1 MSYESLIS
9 LKYLKSR
16 TGRGFVSAI
25 GLISVLGVF
34 LGVASL
40 DVVLSVMKGFEDE
53 LRDKITGA
61 TSHVVVM
68 SYEGDF
74 GDFAEVEKKLEHFPG
89 VTSTSPFIYN
99 QGMLVTEYMS
109 SGSVIRGID
118 PNNSAS
124 VAAVAE
130 AVGKGS
136 LPETSKNSEAL
147 LDEGSRIVSGLLHK
161 TASGH
166 PPIIIGRELSN
177 LIGATVGD
185 TVKVCIVVN
194 PFSPYGKIGPFGL
207 MPKIREFGVIG
218 VFDYGMIEYDSS
230 TAYVSLEDAMDFFET
245 RSKITGIEVRVDDIY
260 KARETGNEI
269 AETLGYPFY
278 AKNWED
284 SNRSLFR
291 ALRLERVAIGI
302 FLGFIV
308 LVAALNIVSTL
319 TMLVMEKKRDIAV
332 LMSMGARKSGIR
344 KIFVYDGMI
353 IGTAGTL
360 LGTLFGYL
368 ICRFLETSNFIKEA
382 IPFDDNV
389 YPISEFPVKIE
400 PVYFLVVAASSL
412 LICFLATLYPS
423 YRASR
428 ENPVESLR
436 YE

>member
-9 LKYLKSR
+9 LRYLKSG
-16 TGRGFVSAI
+16 TGRGFLSLI
-25 GLISVLGVF
+25 GLISILGVF

-53 LRDKITGA
+53 LRDKIIGA
-61 TSHVVVM
+61 SSHVVVM
-68 SYEGDF
+68 NYEGDF
-74 GDFAEVEKKLEHFPG
+74 EDFAEVEKKLEHFPG

-99 QGMLVTEYMS
+99 QGMLVTEYS
-109 SGSVIRGID
+109 VSGSVIRGID

-136 LPETSKNSEAL
+136 LPEEGKDREAL
-147 LDEGSRIVSGLLHK
+147 FDEGTRIVSGLLHK
-161 TASGH
+161 TASGN

-177 LIGATVGD
+177 LIGATIGD
-185 TVKVCIVVN
+185 TVNLV
-194 PFSPYGKIGPFGL
+194 SPYGKIGPFG
-207 MPKIREFGVIG
+207 PTAKIRKFGVIG

-230 TAYVSLEDAMDFFET
+230 TSYVSLEDAMDFFET

-260 KARETGNEI
+260 QARQTGDKI

-278 AKNWED
+278 SRNWED

-291 ALRLERVAIGI
+291 ALRLERMAIGI

-344 KIFVYDGMI
+344 KIFIYDGMI
-353 IGTAGTL
+353 IGTVGTL

-368 ICRFLETSNFIKEA
+368 ICRFLESSNFIKEA

-389 YPISEFPVKIE
+389 YPISEFPVRIE

>member
-9 LKYLKSR
+9 LRYLKSG

-53 LRDKITGA
+53 LRDKIIGA
-61 TSHVVVM
+61 SSHVVVM

-74 GDFAEVEKKLEHFPG
+74 GNFGEVEKKLAQIPG

-99 QGMLVTEYMS
+99 HGMLVTEYAV

-118 PNNSAS
+118 PNNPAS

-136 LPETSKNSEAL
+136 LPEAEKNRETL
-147 LDEGSRIVSGLLHK
+147 FEEGARIVSGLLHE

-185 TVKVCIVVN
+185 TVNMV
-194 PFSPYGKIGPFGL
+194 SPYGKIGPFG
-207 MPKIREFGVIG
+207 PTAKIRKFGVIG
-218 VFDYGMIEYDSS
+218 IFDYGMIEYDSS
-230 TAYVSLEDAMDFFET
+230 TAYISLEDAMNFFET
-245 RSKITGIEVRVDDIY
+245 QNKITGVEVRVDDIY
-260 KARETGNEI
+260 RARRTGDEI
-269 AETLGYPFY
+269 AETLGFPFY

-291 ALRLERVAIGI
+291 ALRLERMAIGI

-332 LMSMGARKSGIR
+332 LISMGARKSGIR

-368 ICRFLETSNFIKEA
+368 ICRFLETSNFIKEM

>member
-9 LKYLKSR
+9 LRYLKSG
-16 TGRGFVSAI
+16 TGRGFLSLI
-25 GLISVLGVF
+25 GLISILGVF

-53 LRDKITGA
+53 LRDKIIGA
-61 TSHVVVM
+61 SSHVVVM

-74 GDFAEVEKKLEHFPG
+74 GDFTEVEEKLAGIPG

-99 QGMLVTEYMS
+99 QGMLVTEYS
-109 SGSVIRGID
+109 TSGSVIRGID
-118 PNNSAS
+118 PNNPAS
-124 VAAVAE
+124 VDAVAE

-136 LPETSKNSEAL
+136 LPETGKNPDAL
-147 LDEGSRIVSGLLHK
+147 FDEGARIVSGLSRK

-177 LIGATVGD
+177 LIGATTGD
-185 TVKVCIVVN
+185 TVNLV
-194 PFSPYGKIGPFGL
+194 SPYGKIGPFG
-207 MPKIREFGVIG
+207 PTAKISKFGVIG
-218 VFDYGMIEYDSS
+218 IFDYGMIEYDSS
-230 TAYVSLEDAMDFFET
+230 TAYVSIEDAMNFFET
-245 RSKITGIEVRVDDIY
+245 RSRITGIEVRVDDIY
-260 KARETGNEI
+260 QARETGDRIE
-269 AETLGYPFY
+269 ETLGYPFY
-278 AKNWED
+278 ARNWED

-291 ALRLERVAIGI
+291 ALRLERMAIGI

-344 KIFVYDGMI
+344 RIFVYDGMI
-353 IGTAGTL
+353 IGTVGTL

-389 YPISEFPVKIE
+389 YPISEFPVRIE

-412 LICFLATLYPS
+412 IICFLATLYPS

>member
-9 LKYLKSR
+9 LSYLKSG
-16 TGRGFVSAI
+16 TGRGFLSMN
-25 GLISVLGVF
+25 GRISLLGVL

-53 LRDKITGA
+53 LRDKIIGA
-61 TSHVVVM
+61 SSHVVVM

-74 GDFAEVEKKLEHFPG
+74 EDFAEVEKKLEDFPG

-99 QGMLVTEYMS
+99 QGMLVTEYAV

-136 LPETSKNSEAL
+136 LPEAGKDRGIL
-147 LDEGSRIVSGLLHK
+147 FDEGARIVSGLLHK
-161 TASGH
+161 TASDH

-177 LIGATVGD
+177 LIGAGIGD
-185 TVKVCIVVN
+185 TVNLV
-194 PFSPYGKIGPFGL
+194 SPYGKIGPFG
-207 MPKIREFGVIG
+207 PTAKIRKFGVIG

-230 TAYVSLEDAMDFFET
+230 TAYVSLGDAMNFFET
-245 RSKITGIEVRVDDIY
+245 PSKITGIEVRVDDIY
-260 KARETGNEI
+260 QARETGDKI
-269 AETLGYPFY
+269 AETLGFPFY

-332 LMSMGARKSGIR
+332 LISMGARKSGIR
-344 KIFVYDGMI
+344 RIFVYDGMI
-353 IGTAGTL
+353 IGTVGTL
-360 LGTLFGYL
+360 LGTLLGYL

-389 YPISEFPVKIE
+389 YPISEFPVRIE

>member
-9 LKYLKSR
+9 LRYLKSG
-16 TGRGFVSAI
+16 TGRGFLSLI
-25 GLISVLGVF
+25 GLISILGVF

-53 LRDKITGA
+53 LRDKIIGA
-61 TSHVVVM
+61 SSHVVVM

-74 GDFAEVEKKLEHFPG
+74 EDFAEVEKKLEHFPG

-99 QGMLVTEYMS
+99 QGMLVTEYAV

-124 VAAVAE
+124 VATVAE

-136 LPETSKNSEAL
+136 LPEEGKNRDAL
-147 LDEGSRIVSGLLHK
+147 FDEGARIVSGLLHK
-161 TASGH
+161 TASGN

-177 LIGATVGD
+177 LIGATIGD
-185 TVKVCIVVN
+185 TVNLV
-194 PFSPYGKIGPFGL
+194 SPYGKIGPFG
-207 MPKIREFGVIG
+207 PTAKIRKFGVIG

-230 TAYVSLEDAMDFFET
+230 TAYVSLEDAMNFFET
-245 RSKITGIEVRVDDIY
+245 RGKITGIEVRVDDIY
-260 KARETGNEI
+260 QARETGDKI
-269 AETLGYPFY
+269 VETLGYPFY
-278 AKNWED
+278 ARNWED

-291 ALRLERVAIGI
+291 ALRLERMAIGI

-332 LMSMGARKSGIR
+332 LISMGARKSGIR
-344 KIFVYDGMI
+344 KIFIYDGMI
-353 IGTAGTL
+353 IGTVGTL

-389 YPISEFPVKIE
+389 YPISEFPVRIE

>member
-1 MSYESLIS
+1 MNS
-9 LKYLKSR
+9 
-16 TGRGFVSAI
+16 G
-25 GLISVLGVF
+25 
-34 LGVASL
+34 
-40 DVVLSVMKGFEDE
+40 
-53 LRDKITGA
+53 DKIIGA
-61 TSHVVVM
+61 SSHVVVM
-68 SYEGDF
+68 NYEGDF
-74 GDFAEVEKKLEHFPG
+74 EDFAEVEKKLEHFPG

-99 QGMLVTEYMS
+99 QGMLVTEYS
-109 SGSVIRGID
+109 VSGSVIRGID

-136 LPETSKNSEAL
+136 LPEEGKDRDAL
-147 LDEGSRIVSGLLHK
+147 FDEGARIVSGLLHK
-161 TASGH
+161 TVSGN

-177 LIGATVGD
+177 LIGATIGD
-185 TVKVCIVVN
+185 TVNLV
-194 PFSPYGKIGPFGL
+194 SPYGKIGPFG
-207 MPKIREFGVIG
+207 PTAKIRKFGVIG

-260 KARETGNEI
+260 QARETGDKI

-278 AKNWED
+278 SRNWED

-291 ALRLERVAIGI
+291 ALRLERMAIGI

-344 KIFVYDGMI
+344 KIFIYDGMI
-353 IGTAGTL
+353 IGTVGTL

-389 YPISEFPVKIE
+389 YPISEFPVRIE

>member
-9 LKYLKSR
+9 LRYLKSG
-16 TGRGFVSAI
+16 TGRGFLSLI
-25 GLISVLGVF
+25 GLISILGVL

-53 LRDKITGA
+53 LRDKIIGA
-61 TSHVVVM
+61 SSHVVVM

-74 GDFAEVEKKLEHFPG
+74 EDFAEVEKKLEHFPG

-99 QGMLVTEYMS
+99 HGMLVTEYAV

-136 LPETSKNSEAL
+136 LLEAGKNRDVL
-147 LDEGSRIVSGLLHK
+147 FDEGVRIVSGLSRK

-177 LIGATVGD
+177 LIGATIGD
-185 TVKVCIVVN
+185 TVNLV
-194 PFSPYGKIGPFGL
+194 SPYGKIGPFG
-207 MPKIREFGVIG
+207 PTAKIRKFGVIG

-230 TAYVSLEDAMDFFET
+230 TAYVSLEDAMNFFET
-245 RSKITGIEVRVDDIY
+245 RSKITGIEIRVEDIY
-260 KARETGNEI
+260 QARETGDKI
-269 AETLGYPFY
+269 AETLGFPFY
-278 AKNWED
+278 ARNWED

-291 ALRLERVAIGI
+291 ALRLERMAIGI

-332 LMSMGARKSGIR
+332 LISMGARKSGIR
-344 KIFVYDGMI
+344 RIFVYDGMI
-353 IGTAGTL
+353 IGTVGTL

-389 YPISEFPVKIE
+389 YPISEFPVRIE

>member
-9 LKYLKSR
+9 LRYLKSG
-16 TGRGFVSAI
+16 TGRGFLSLI
-25 GLISVLGVF
+25 GLISILGVF

-53 LRDKITGA
+53 LRDKIIGA
-61 TSHVVVM
+61 SSHVVVM
-68 SYEGDF
+68 NYEGDF
-74 GDFAEVEKKLEHFPG
+74 EDFAEVEKKLEHFPG

-99 QGMLVTEYMS
+99 QGMLVTEYS
-109 SGSVIRGID
+109 VSGSVIRGID

-136 LPETSKNSEAL
+136 LPEEGKDRDAL
-147 LDEGSRIVSGLLHK
+147 FDEGARIVSGLLHK
-161 TASGH
+161 TASGN

-177 LIGATVGD
+177 LIGATIGD
-185 TVKVCIVVN
+185 TVNLV
-194 PFSPYGKIGPFGL
+194 SPYGKIGPFG
-207 MPKIREFGVIG
+207 PTAKIRKFGVIG

-245 RSKITGIEVRVDDIY
+245 QSKITGIEVRVDDIY
-260 KARETGNEI
+260 QARETGDKI

-278 AKNWED
+278 SRNWED

-291 ALRLERVAIGI
+291 ALRLERMAIGI

-344 KIFVYDGMI
+344 KIFIYDGMI
-353 IGTAGTL
+353 IGTVGTL

-389 YPISEFPVKIE
+389 YPISEFPVRIE

>member
-9 LKYLKSR
+9 LRYLKSG
-16 TGRGFVSAI
+16 TGRGFLSLI
-25 GLISVLGVF
+25 GLISILGVL

-53 LRDKITGA
+53 LRDKIIGA
-61 TSHVVVM
+61 SSHVVVM
-68 SYEGDF
+68 SYEGEF
-74 GDFAEVEKKLEHFPG
+74 EDFAEVEKKLEDFPG

-99 QGMLVTEYMS
+99 HGMLVTEYAV

-136 LPETSKNSEAL
+136 LPETGKDREL
-147 LDEGSRIVSGLLHK
+147 LFEEGARIVSGLLHK

-177 LIGATVGD
+177 LIGATIGD
-185 TVKVCIVVN
+185 TLNLV
-194 PFSPYGKIGPFGL
+194 SPYGKIGPFG
-207 MPKIREFGVIG
+207 PTAKIRKFGVIG

-230 TAYVSLEDAMDFFET
+230 TAYVSLEDAMNFFET
-245 RSKITGIEVRVDDIY
+245 RSKITGIEIRVEDIY
-260 KARETGNEI
+260 QARETGDKI
-269 AETLGYPFY
+269 AETLGFPFY
-278 AKNWED
+278 ARNWED

-291 ALRLERVAIGI
+291 ALRLERMAIGI

-332 LMSMGARKSGIR
+332 LISMGARKSGIR
-344 KIFVYDGMI
+344 RIFVYDGMI

-389 YPISEFPVKIE
+389 YPISEFPVRIE

>member
-9 LKYLKSR
+9 LRYLKSG
-16 TGRGFVSAI
+16 TGRGFLSLI
-25 GLISVLGVF
+25 GLISILGVF

-53 LRDKITGA
+53 LRDKIIGA
-61 TSHVVVM
+61 SSHVVVM

-74 GDFAEVEKKLEHFPG
+74 EDFAEVEKKLEHFPG

-99 QGMLVTEYMS
+99 QGMLVTEYS
-109 SGSVIRGID
+109 VSGSVIRGMD

-136 LPETSKNSEAL
+136 LPEEGKDREAL
-147 LDEGSRIVSGLLHK
+147 FEEGARIVSGLLHK
-161 TASGH
+161 TDSGN

-177 LIGATVGD
+177 LIGATIGD
-185 TVKVCIVVN
+185 TVNLV
-194 PFSPYGKIGPFGL
+194 SPYGKIGPFG
-207 MPKIREFGVIG
+207 PTAKIRKFGVIG

-260 KARETGNEI
+260 QARETGDKI

-278 AKNWED
+278 SRNWED

-291 ALRLERVAIGI
+291 ALRLERMAIGI

-344 KIFVYDGMI
+344 KIFIYDGMI
-353 IGTAGTL
+353 IGTVGTL

-389 YPISEFPVKIE
+389 YPISEFPVRIE

>member
-9 LKYLKSR
+9 FRYLKSG

-25 GLISVLGVF
+25 GLISILGVL

-53 LRDKITGA
+53 LRDKIIGA
-61 TSHVVVM
+61 NSHVVVM
-68 SYEGDF
+68 SYEGNF
-74 GDFAEVEKKLEHFPG
+74 GNFTEVEGKLAQIPG
-89 VTSTSPFIYN
+89 VTSTSPFVYN
-99 QGMLVTEYMS
+99 HGMLVTEYAA

-118 PNNSAS
+118 PDNSAS

-136 LPETSKNSEAL
+136 LPAAGKNRDNLSG
-147 LDEGSRIVSGLLHK
+147 EGARIVSGLLNE
-161 TASGH
+161 TPSGH
-166 PPIIIGRELSN
+166 PPIIIGKELSH

-185 TVKVCIVVN
+185 TVNMV
-194 PFSPYGKIGPFGL
+194 SPYGKIGPFG
-207 MPKIREFGVIG
+207 PTAKIRKFGVIG
-218 VFDYGMIEYDSS
+218 IFDYGMIEYDSS
-230 TAYVSLEDAMDFFET
+230 TAYVSLGDAMNFFET
-245 RSKITGIEVRVDDIY
+245 QGGITGVEVRVDDIY
-260 KARETGNEI
+260 RARSTGDEI
-269 AETLGYPFY
+269 AETLGFPFY

-291 ALRLERVAIGI
+291 ALRLERMAIGI

-332 LMSMGARKSGIR
+332 LISMGARKSGIR

-353 IGTAGTL
+353 IGVAGTL
-360 LGTLFGYL
+360 LGTLFGYM
-368 ICRFLETSNFIKEA
+368 ICRFLETSNFIKEM
-382 IPFDDNV
+382 IPFDDKV

-400 PVYFLVVAASSL
+400 PVYFLVVAMSSL

>member
-9 LKYLKSR
+9 LRYLKSG
-16 TGRGFVSAI
+16 TGRGFLSLI
-25 GLISVLGVF
+25 GLISILGVF

-53 LRDKITGA
+53 LRDKIIGA
-61 TSHVVVM
+61 SSHVVVM
-68 SYEGDF
+68 NYEGDF
-74 GDFAEVEKKLEHFPG
+74 EDFAEVEKKLEHFPG

-99 QGMLVTEYMS
+99 QGMLVTEYS
-109 SGSVIRGID
+109 VSGSVIRGID

-136 LPETSKNSEAL
+136 LPEEGKDRDAL
-147 LDEGSRIVSGLLHK
+147 FDEGARIVSGLLHK
-161 TASGH
+161 TASGN

-177 LIGATVGD
+177 LIGATIGD
-185 TVKVCIVVN
+185 TVNLV
-194 PFSPYGKIGPFGL
+194 SPYGKIGPFG
-207 MPKIREFGVIG
+207 PTAKIRKFGVIG

-230 TAYVSLEDAMDFFET
+230 TSYVSLEDAMDFFET

-260 KARETGNEI
+260 QARETGDKI

-278 AKNWED
+278 SRNWED

-291 ALRLERVAIGI
+291 ALRLERMAIGI

-344 KIFVYDGMI
+344 KIFIYDGMI
-353 IGTAGTL
+353 IGTVGTL

-368 ICRFLETSNFIKEA
+368 ICRFLESSNFIKDA

-389 YPISEFPVKIE
+389 YPISEFPVRIE

>member
-1 MSYESLIS
+1 MMSYESLIS
-9 LKYLKSR
+9 LRYLKSG

-25 GLISVLGVF
+25 GLISILGVF

-53 LRDKITGA
+53 LRDKIIGA
-61 TSHVVVM
+61 SSHVVVM

-74 GDFAEVEKKLEHFPG
+74 GNFAEVEKKLEEIPDI
-89 VTSTSPFIYN
+89 TSTSPFIYN
-99 QGMLVTEYMS
+99 QGMLVTEHAV

-130 AVGKGS
+130 SVGKGS
-136 LPETSKNSEAL
+136 LPRGTENREVLSGEGARIISAL
-147 LDEGSRIVSGLLHK
+147 LSK

-166 PPIIIGRELSN
+166 PPIIIGRELSG
-177 LIGATVGD
+177 LIGAGIGD
-185 TVKVCIVVN
+185 TLNLV
-194 PFSPYGKIGPFGL
+194 SPYGKIGPFG
-207 MPKIREFGVIG
+207 PTSKIRKFGVIG
-218 VFDYGMIEYDSS
+218 IFDYGMIEYDSS
-230 TAYVSLEDAMDFFET
+230 TAYVSLEDAMDFFDT
-245 RSKITGIEVRVDDIY
+245 QGGITGIEVRVDDIY
-260 KARETGNEI
+260 KARETGDEI
-269 AETLGYPFY
+269 TEALGFPFY

-291 ALRLERVAIGI
+291 ALRLERMAIGI

-332 LMSMGARKSGIR
+332 LISMGARKSGIR

-368 ICRFLETSNFIKEA
+368 ICRFLETSNFIKEM

>member
-9 LKYLKSR
+9 LRYLKSG
-16 TGRGFVSAI
+16 TGRGFLSLI
-25 GLISVLGVF
+25 GLISILGVF

-53 LRDKITGA
+53 LRDKIIGA
-61 TSHVVVM
+61 SSHVVVM
-68 SYEGDF
+68 SYEGNF

-89 VTSTSPFIYN
+89 VTSTSPFVYN
-99 QGMLVTEYMS
+99 HGMLVTEYAV

-136 LPETSKNSEAL
+136 LPETGKNRDAL
-147 LDEGSRIVSGLLHK
+147 FDEGARIVSGLLRK

-177 LIGATVGD
+177 LIGATTGD
-185 TVKVCIVVN
+185 TVNLV
-194 PFSPYGKIGPFGL
+194 SPYGKIGPFG
-207 MPKIREFGVIG
+207 PTAKIRKFGVIG

-230 TAYVSLEDAMDFFET
+230 TAFVSLEDAMSFFET
-245 RSKITGIEVRVDDIY
+245 RSQITGIEVRVDDIY
-260 KARETGNEI
+260 QARETGNKI
-269 AETLGYPFY
+269 AETLGFPFY

-291 ALRLERVAIGI
+291 ALRLERMAIGI

-332 LMSMGARKSGIR
+332 LISMGARKSGIR

-353 IGTAGTL
+353 IGTVGTL

-389 YPISEFPVKIE
+389 YPISEFPVRIE

>member
-9 LKYLKSR
+9 FRYLKSG

-53 LRDKITGA
+53 LRDKIIGA
-61 TSHVVVM
+61 SSHVVVM
-68 SYEGDF
+68 SYDGNF
-74 GDFAEVEKKLEHFPG
+74 GDFAEVEKKLGQLPG
-89 VTSTSPFIYN
+89 VASTSPFIYN
-99 QGMLVTEYMS
+99 HGMLVTEYAV

-118 PNNSAS
+118 PNNPAS

-130 AVGKGS
+130 AVAKGS
-136 LPETSKNSEAL
+136 LPERNENREAL
-147 LDEGSRIVSGLLHK
+147 FEEGARIVSRLLRK
-161 TASGH
+161 TGSGD
-166 PPIIIGRELSN
+166 PPIIIGKELSN

-185 TVKVCIVVN
+185 TVNMV
-194 PFSPYGKIGPFGL
+194 SPYGKIGPFG
-207 MPKIREFGVIG
+207 PTAKIRKFGVIG

-230 TAYVSLEDAMDFFET
+230 TSYISLGDAMNFFET
-245 RSKITGIEVRVDDIY
+245 QGGITGVEVRVDDIY
-260 KARETGNEI
+260 RARKTGDEI
-269 AETLGYPFY
+269 TEALGFPFY

-291 ALRLERVAIGI
+291 ALRLERMAIGI

-332 LMSMGARKSGIR
+332 LISMGARKSGIR

-353 IGTAGTL
+353 IGAAGTL

-368 ICRFLETSNFIKEA
+368 ICRFLETSNFIKEM

>member
-9 LKYLKSR
+9 LRYLKSG
-16 TGRGFVSAI
+16 TGRGFLSLI
-25 GLISVLGVF
+25 GLISILGVL

-53 LRDKITGA
+53 LRDKIIGA
-61 TSHVVVM
+61 SSHVVVM

-74 GDFAEVEKKLEHFPG
+74 EDFTEVEKKLKDFPG
-89 VTSTSPFIYN
+89 VTSTNPFIYN
-99 QGMLVTEYMS
+99 HGMLVTEYAV
-109 SGSVIRGID
+109 SGSVIRGMD

-124 VAAVAE
+124 VAAVSE

-136 LPETSKNSEAL
+136 LPETGKDREIL
-147 LDEGSRIVSGLLHK
+147 FEEGARIVSELSRK

-166 PPIIIGRELSN
+166 PPIIIGGELSN
-177 LIGATVGD
+177 LIGAGIGD
-185 TVKVCIVVN
+185 TVNLV
-194 PFSPYGKIGPFGL
+194 SPYGKIGPFG
-207 MPKIREFGVIG
+207 PTAKIRKFGVIG

-230 TAYVSLEDAMDFFET
+230 TAYVSLGDAMNFFET
-245 RSKITGIEVRVDDIY
+245 PSRVTGIEIRVNDIY
-260 KARETGNEI
+260 KARETGEKI

-278 AKNWED
+278 ARNWED

-291 ALRLERVAIGI
+291 ALRLERMAIGI

-332 LMSMGARKSGIR
+332 LISMGARKSGIR

-389 YPISEFPVKIE
+389 YPISEFPVRIE

>member
-9 LKYLKSR
+9 LRYLKSG
-16 TGRGFVSAI
+16 TGRGFLSLI
-25 GLISVLGVF
+25 GLISILGVF

-53 LRDKITGA
+53 LRDKIIGA
-61 TSHVVVM
+61 SSHVVVM

-74 GDFAEVEKKLEHFPG
+74 EDFAEVEKKLEHFPG

-99 QGMLVTEYMS
+99 QGMLVTEYAV

-136 LPETSKNSEAL
+136 LPEENKNREVL
-147 LDEGSRIVSGLLHK
+147 FDEGARIVSGLLHK
-161 TASGH
+161 TASGN

-177 LIGATVGD
+177 LIGATIGD
-185 TVKVCIVVN
+185 TVNLV
-194 PFSPYGKIGPFGL
+194 SPYGKIGPFG
-207 MPKIREFGVIG
+207 PTAKIRKFGVTG

-260 KARETGNEI
+260 QARETGDKI

-278 AKNWED
+278 SRNWED

-291 ALRLERVAIGI
+291 ALRLERMAIGI

-344 KIFVYDGMI
+344 KIFIYDGMI
-353 IGTAGTL
+353 IGAVGTL

-389 YPISEFPVKIE
+389 YPISEFPVRIE

>member
-1 MSYESLIS
+1 
-9 LKYLKSR
+9 
-16 TGRGFVSAI
+16 
-25 GLISVLGVF
+25 
-34 LGVASL
+34 
-40 DVVLSVMKGFEDE
+40 
-53 LRDKITGA
+53 
-61 TSHVVVM
+61 
-68 SYEGDF
+68 
-74 GDFAEVEKKLEHFPG
+74 
-89 VTSTSPFIYN
+89 
-99 QGMLVTEYMS
+99 
-109 SGSVIRGID
+109 
-118 PNNSAS
+118 
-124 VAAVAE
+124 
-130 AVGKGS
+130 
-136 LPETSKNSEAL
+136 
-147 LDEGSRIVSGLLHK
+147 
-161 TASGH
+161 
-166 PPIIIGRELSN
+166 
-177 LIGATVGD
+177 
-185 TVKVCIVVN
+185 
-194 PFSPYGKIGPFGL
+194 
-207 MPKIREFGVIG
+207 
-218 VFDYGMIEYDSS
+218 MIEYDSS
-230 TAYVSLEDAMDFFET
+230 TAYVSLDDAMDFFET
-245 RSKITGIEVRVDDIY
+245 RSKVTGIEVMVDDIY
-260 KARETGNEI
+260 KARETGDEI
-269 AETLGYPFY
+269 TEALGFPFY

-291 ALRLERVAIGI
+291 ALRLERMAIGI

-332 LMSMGARKSGIR
+332 LISMGARKGGIR

-368 ICRFLETSNFIKEA
+368 ICRFLETSNFIKEM

>member
-9 LKYLKSR
+9 LRYLKSG
-16 TGRGFVSAI
+16 TGRGFLSLI
-25 GLISVLGVF
+25 GLISILGVF

-40 DVVLSVMKGFEDE
+40 NVVLSVMKGFEDE
-53 LRDKITGA
+53 LRDKIIGA
-61 TSHVVVM
+61 SSHVVVM
-68 SYEGDF
+68 SYEGEF
-74 GDFAEVEKKLEHFPG
+74 EDFAEVEKRLEDFPG

-99 QGMLVTEYMS
+99 HGMLVTEYAV

-136 LPETSKNSEAL
+136 LPETGKDREL
-147 LDEGSRIVSGLLHK
+147 LFEEGARIVSGLLHK

-177 LIGATVGD
+177 LIGATIGD
-185 TVKVCIVVN
+185 TVNLV
-194 PFSPYGKIGPFGL
+194 SPYGKIGPFG
-207 MPKIREFGVIG
+207 PTAKIRKFGVIG

-230 TAYVSLEDAMDFFET
+230 TAYVSLGDAMNFFET
-245 RSKITGIEVRVDDIY
+245 QSKITGIEVRVDDIY
-260 KARETGNEI
+260 QARETGNKI
-269 AETLGYPFY
+269 AETLGFPFY

-291 ALRLERVAIGI
+291 ALRLERMAIGI

-332 LMSMGARKSGIR
+332 LISMGARKSGIR

-353 IGTAGTL
+353 IGTVGTL

-389 YPISEFPVKIE
+389 YPISEFPVRIE

>member
-9 LKYLKSR
+9 LRYLKSG
-16 TGRGFVSAI
+16 TGRGFLSVI
-25 GLISVLGVF
+25 GLISILGVL

-53 LRDKITGA
+53 LRDKIIGA
-61 TSHVVVM
+61 SSHVVVM

-74 GDFAEVEKKLEHFPG
+74 GDFAEVEKRLARLPG
-89 VTSTSPFIYN
+89 VASTSPFIYN
-99 QGMLVTEYMS
+99 HGMLVTEYAV

-118 PNNSAS
+118 PNNSAA

-136 LPETSKNSEAL
+136 LPEENKNRDTLSEEGTRIISRL
-147 LDEGSRIVSGLLHK
+147 LDK
-161 TASGH
+161 TVSGH
-166 PPIIIGRELSN
+166 PPIIIGTELSN
-177 LIGATVGD
+177 LIGAAIGD
-185 TVKVCIVVN
+185 TVNLV
-194 PFSPYGKIGPFGL
+194 SPYGKIGPFG
-207 MPKIREFGVIG
+207 PTAKIRKFSVIG

-230 TAYVSLEDAMDFFET
+230 TAYVSLEDAMNFFET
-245 RSKITGIEVRVDDIY
+245 KSRITGIEVRVDDIY
-260 KARETGNEI
+260 QARKTGDEI
-269 AETLGYPFY
+269 TETLGFPFY

-291 ALRLERVAIGI
+291 ALRLERMAIGI

-332 LMSMGARKSGIR
+332 LISMGARKSGIR
-344 KIFVYDGMI
+344 RIFVYDGMI

-389 YPISEFPVKIE
+389 YPISEFPVRIE

>member
-9 LKYLKSR
+9 LRYLKSG
-16 TGRGFVSAI
+16 TGRGFVSLI
-25 GLISVLGVF
+25 GFISVLGVF

-53 LRDKITGA
+53 LRDKIIGA
-61 TSHVVVM
+61 SSHVVVM

-74 GDFAEVEKKLEHFPG
+74 EDFTEVEKKLAQIPG
-89 VTSTSPFIYN
+89 VTSTNPFIYN
-99 QGMLVTEYMS
+99 HAMLVSKYDV

-124 VAAVAE
+124 VAAIAE
-130 AVGKGS
+130 TVGKGS
-136 LPETSKNSEAL
+136 LPAAGRNRDL
-147 LDEGSRIVSGLLHK
+147 LFQEGERIVSGLLGK
-161 TASGH
+161 SASGD

-177 LIGATVGD
+177 LIGVTMGD
-185 TVKVCIVVN
+185 TVNLV
-194 PFSPYGKIGPFGL
+194 SPYGKIGPFG
-207 MPKIREFGVIG
+207 PTAKIRKFGVIG
-218 VFDYGMIEYDSS
+218 IFDYGMIEYDSS
-230 TAYVSLEDAMDFFET
+230 TAYISLDDAIDFFET
-245 RSKITGIEVRVDDIY
+245 QGKVTGIEIRVEEIY
-260 KARETGNEI
+260 QARKTGGEI
-269 AETLGYPFY
+269 AETLGFPFY

-284 SNRSLFR
+284 SNRNLFK
-291 ALRLERVAIGI
+291 ALRLERIAIGI

-332 LMSMGARKSGIR
+332 LISMGARKSDIR

-353 IGTAGTL
+353 IGVLGTF

-368 ICRFLETSNFIKEA
+368 ICRFLQTSNFIKEM

-400 PVYFLVVAASSL
+400 PVYFLIVAVSSL

>member
-9 LKYLKSR
+9 LRYLKSG
-16 TGRGFVSAI
+16 TGRGFLSLI
-25 GLISVLGVF
+25 GLISILGVF

-53 LRDKITGA
+53 LRDKIIGA
-61 TSHVVVM
+61 SSHVVVM

-74 GDFAEVEKKLEHFPG
+74 GGFAEVEEKLAGIPG

-99 QGMLVTEYMS
+99 QGMLVTEYAT

-136 LPETSKNSEAL
+136 LPETGKNRGAL
-147 LDEGSRIVSGLLHK
+147 FDEGARIVSGLSRK

-177 LIGATVGD
+177 LIGATTGD
-185 TVKVCIVVN
+185 TVNLV
-194 PFSPYGKIGPFGL
+194 SPYGKIGPFG
-207 MPKIREFGVIG
+207 PTAKISKFGVIG
-218 VFDYGMIEYDSS
+218 IFDYGMIEYDSS
-230 TAYVSLEDAMDFFET
+230 TAYVSIEDAMNFFET
-245 RSKITGIEVRVDDIY
+245 RSRITGIEVRVDDIY
-260 KARETGNEI
+260 RARETGDRIE
-269 AETLGYPFY
+269 ETLDYPFY
-278 AKNWED
+278 ARNWED

-291 ALRLERVAIGI
+291 ALRLERMAIGI

-344 KIFVYDGMI
+344 RIFVYDGMI
-353 IGTAGTL
+353 IGTVGTL

-389 YPISEFPVKIE
+389 YPISEFPVRIE

-412 LICFLATLYPS
+412 IICFLATLYPS

>member
-9 LKYLKSR
+9 LRYLKSG
-16 TGRGFVSAI
+16 TGRGFVSVI
-25 GLISVLGVF
+25 GLISVLGVL

-53 LRDKITGA
+53 LRDKIIGA
-61 TSHVVVM
+61 SSHVVVM
-68 SYEGDF
+68 SYDGDF
-74 GDFAEVEKKLEHFPG
+74 GDFAKVEEKLAQLPD

-99 QGMLVTEYMS
+99 HGMLVTEYAV
-109 SGSVIRGID
+109 SGSVIRGINPD
-118 PNNSAS
+118 NSAS
-124 VAAVAE
+124 VAVVAE

-136 LPETSKNSEAL
+136 LPEISENRDAL
-147 LDEGSRIVSGLLHK
+147 FEEGARIVSELLNK
-161 TASGH
+161 TASGD

-177 LIGATVGD
+177 LIGAAIGD
-185 TVKVCIVVN
+185 TVNLV
-194 PFSPYGKIGPFGL
+194 SPYGKIGPFG
-207 MPKIREFGVIG
+207 PTAKIRKFGVIG
-218 VFDYGMIEYDSS
+218 IFDYGMIEYDSS
-230 TAYVSLEDAMDFFET
+230 TAYVSLDDAMDFFET
-245 RSKITGIEVRVDDIY
+245 QSKITGIEVRVDDIY
-260 KARETGNEI
+260 RARKTGDEI
-269 AETLGYPFY
+269 TEALGFPFY
-278 AKNWED
+278 TRNWED

-291 ALRLERVAIGI
+291 ALRLERMAIGI

-332 LMSMGARKSGIR
+332 LISMGARKGGIR

-368 ICRFLETSNFIKEA
+368 ICRFLETSNFIKEM

>member
-9 LKYLKSR
+9 LRYLKSG
-16 TGRGFVSAI
+16 TGRGFLSMI
-25 GLISVLGVF
+25 GFISVLGVF

-53 LRDKITGA
+53 LRDKIIGA
-61 TSHVVVM
+61 SSHVVVM
-68 SYEGDF
+68 SYEGNF
-74 GDFAEVEKKLEHFPG
+74 GDFAEVEKKLESFPG

-99 QGMLVTEYMS
+99 QGMLVTEYAT

-136 LPETSKNSEAL
+136 LPKAEKDRDL
-147 LDEGSRIVSGLLHK
+147 LSREGARIVSGLLRK
-161 TASGH
+161 TDSGH

-177 LIGATVGD
+177 LIGAAAGD
-185 TVKVCIVVN
+185 TVNLV
-194 PFSPYGKIGPFGL
+194 SPYGKIGPFG
-207 MPKIREFGVIG
+207 PTAKIRKFGVIG
-218 VFDYGMIEYDSS
+218 IFDYGMIEHDSS
-230 TAYVSLEDAMDFFET
+230 TSYVSLEDAADFFET
-245 RSKITGIEVRVDDIY
+245 RGMITGIEVRVDDIY
-260 KARETGNEI
+260 KARETGNRI
-269 AETLGYPFY
+269 AETLGFPFY

-291 ALRLERVAIGI
+291 ALRLERMAIGI

-332 LMSMGARKSGIR
+332 LMSMGARRSGIR
-344 KIFVYDGMI
+344 RIFVYDGMI
-353 IGTAGTL
+353 IGTVGTL

-368 ICRFLETSNFIKEA
+368 ICRFLETSNFIKEM

>member
-9 LKYLKSR
+9 LRYLKSG
-16 TGRGFVSAI
+16 TGRGFLSLI
-25 GLISVLGVF
+25 GLISILGVF

-53 LRDKITGA
+53 LRDKIIGA
-61 TSHVVVM
+61 SSHVVVM
-68 SYEGDF
+68 NYEGDF
-74 GDFAEVEKKLEHFPG
+74 EDFAEVEKKLEHFPG

-99 QGMLVTEYMS
+99 QGMLVTEYS
-109 SGSVIRGID
+109 VSGSVIRGID

-136 LPETSKNSEAL
+136 LPEEGKDREAL
-147 LDEGSRIVSGLLHK
+147 FDEGARIVSGLLHK
-161 TASGH
+161 TASGN

-177 LIGATVGD
+177 LIGATIGD
-185 TVKVCIVVN
+185 TVNLV
-194 PFSPYGKIGPFGL
+194 SPYGKIGPFG
-207 MPKIREFGVIG
+207 PTAKIRKFGVIG

-260 KARETGNEI
+260 QARQTGDKI

-278 AKNWED
+278 SRNWED

-291 ALRLERVAIGI
+291 ALRLERMAIGI

-344 KIFVYDGMI
+344 KIFIYDGMI
-353 IGTAGTL
+353 IGTVGTL

-389 YPISEFPVKIE
+389 YPISEFPVRIE

>member
-9 LKYLKSR
+9 LRYLKSG
-16 TGRGFVSAI
+16 TGRGFLSLI
-25 GLISVLGVF
+25 GLISILGVF

-53 LRDKITGA
+53 LRDKIIGA
-61 TSHVVVM
+61 SSHVVVM

-74 GDFAEVEKKLEHFPG
+74 GGFTEVEEKLAQIPG

-99 QGMLVTEYMS
+99 QGMLVTEYAT

-124 VAAVAE
+124 VDAVAE

-136 LPETSKNSEAL
+136 LPETDKNRDAL
-147 LDEGSRIVSGLLHK
+147 FDEGARIISGLSRK

-166 PPIIIGRELSN
+166 PPIIIGKELSS
-177 LIGATVGD
+177 LIGAAIGD
-185 TVKVCIVVN
+185 TVNLV
-194 PFSPYGKIGPFGL
+194 SPYGKIGPFG
-207 MPKIREFGVIG
+207 PTAKIRKFGVIG

-230 TAYVSLEDAMDFFET
+230 TAYVSIEDAVNFFET

-260 KARETGNEI
+260 KARETGERVEEI
-269 AETLGYPFY
+269 LGYPFY
-278 AKNWED
+278 VRNWED

-291 ALRLERVAIGI
+291 ALRLERMAIGI

-344 KIFVYDGMI
+344 RIFVYDGMI
-353 IGTAGTL
+353 IGTVGTL

-368 ICRFLETSNFIKEA
+368 VCRFLETSNFIKEA

-389 YPISEFPVKIE
+389 YPISEFPVRIE

-412 LICFLATLYPS
+412 VICFLATLYPS

>member
-9 LKYLKSR
+9 LRYLKSG
-16 TGRGFVSAI
+16 TGRGFLSLI
-25 GLISVLGVF
+25 GLISILGVF

-53 LRDKITGA
+53 LRDKIIGA
-61 TSHVVVM
+61 SSHVVVM
-68 SYEGDF
+68 NYEGDF
-74 GDFAEVEKKLEHFPG
+74 EDFAEVEKKLEHFPG

-99 QGMLVTEYMS
+99 QGMLVTEYS
-109 SGSVIRGID
+109 VSGSVIRGID

-136 LPETSKNSEAL
+136 LPEEGKDRDAL
-147 LDEGSRIVSGLLHK
+147 FDEGARIVSGLLHK
-161 TASGH
+161 TVSGN

-177 LIGATVGD
+177 LIGATIGD
-185 TVKVCIVVN
+185 TVNLV
-194 PFSPYGKIGPFGL
+194 SPYGKIGPFG
-207 MPKIREFGVIG
+207 PTAKIRKFGVIG

-260 KARETGNEI
+260 QARETGDKI

-278 AKNWED
+278 SRNWED

-291 ALRLERVAIGI
+291 ALRLERMAIGI

-344 KIFVYDGMI
+344 KIFIYDGMI
-353 IGTAGTL
+353 IGTVGTL

-389 YPISEFPVKIE
+389 YPISEFPVRIE

>member
-9 LKYLKSR
+9 LRYLKSG
-16 TGRGFVSAI
+16 TGRGFLSVI

-53 LRDKITGA
+53 LRDKIIGA
-61 TSHVVVM
+61 SSHVVVM
-68 SYEGDF
+68 SYDGNF
-74 GDFAEVEKKLEHFPG
+74 ADFAQVEEKLAGMPG
-89 VTSTSPFIYN
+89 VVSTSPFIYN
-99 QGMLVTEYMS
+99 HGMLVTEYAA
-109 SGSVIRGID
+109 SGSVIRGMD
-118 PNNSAS
+118 PGNPAS

-136 LPETSKNSEAL
+136 LPRGGGNR
-147 LDEGSRIVSGLLHK
+147 DELSGEGARIVSGLSRR

-177 LIGATVGD
+177 LIGAATGD
-185 TVKVCIVVN
+185 TVNLV
-194 PFSPYGKIGPFGL
+194 SPYGKIGPFG
-207 MPKIREFGVIG
+207 PTAKIRKFGVIG

-230 TAYVSLEDAMDFFET
+230 TAYVSLEDAADFFET
-245 RSKITGIEVRVDDIY
+245 RGMITGIEVRVDDIY
-260 KARETGNEI
+260 RARETGNRI
-269 AETLGYPFY
+269 AETLGFPFY

-291 ALRLERVAIGI
+291 ALRLERMAIGI

-319 TMLVMEKKRDIAV
+319 TMLVMEKKRDVAV
-332 LMSMGARKSGIR
+332 LMSMGARRSGIGR
-344 KIFVYDGMI
+344 IFIYDGMI
-353 IGTAGTL
+353 IGTVGTL

-368 ICRFLETSNFIKEA
+368 ICRFLETSNFIKEM

>member
-9 LKYLKSR
+9 LRYLKSG
-16 TGRGFVSAI
+16 TGRGFLSLI
-25 GLISVLGVF
+25 GLISILGVL

-53 LRDKITGA
+53 LRDKIIGA
-61 TSHVVVM
+61 SSHVVVM

-74 GDFAEVEKKLEHFPG
+74 ENFAELEKKLENFPE
-89 VTSTSPFIYN
+89 VTSTNPFIYN
-99 QGMLVTEYMS
+99 QGMLVTEYS
-109 SGSVIRGID
+109 ASGSVIRGID

-136 LPETSKNSEAL
+136 LPETGKDSDAL
-147 LDEGSRIVSGLLHK
+147 FSEGSRILSGLLHK

-166 PPIIIGRELSN
+166 PPIIIGRELSS
-177 LIGATVGD
+177 LIGATAGD
-185 TVKVCIVVN
+185 TVNLV
-194 PFSPYGKIGPFGL
+194 SPYGKVGPFG
-207 MPKIREFGVIG
+207 PTAKIRKFGVIG

-230 TAYVSLEDAMDFFET
+230 TAYVSLEDAMSFFET
-245 RSKITGIEVRVDDIY
+245 RGGITGIEVRVDDIY
-260 KARETGNEI
+260 RARETGNRI
-269 AETLGYPFY
+269 VETLGYPFY

-291 ALRLERVAIGI
+291 ALRLERMAIGI

-353 IGTAGTL
+353 IGTVGTL

-389 YPISEFPVKIE
+389 YPISEFPVRIE

>member
-9 LKYLKSR
+9 LRYLKSG
-16 TGRGFVSAI
+16 TGRGFLSLI
-25 GLISVLGVF
+25 GLISILGVF

-53 LRDKITGA
+53 LRDKIIGA
-61 TSHVVVM
+61 SSHVVVM
-68 SYEGDF
+68 NYEGDF
-74 GDFAEVEKKLEHFPG
+74 EDFAEVEKKLERFPG

-99 QGMLVTEYMS
+99 QGMLVTEYS
-109 SGSVIRGID
+109 VSGSVIRGID

-136 LPETSKNSEAL
+136 LPEEGKNRDAL
-147 LDEGSRIVSGLLHK
+147 FEEGARIVSGLLHK
-161 TASGH
+161 TASGN

-177 LIGATVGD
+177 LVGATIGD
-185 TVKVCIVVN
+185 TVNLV
-194 PFSPYGKIGPFGL
+194 SPYGKIGPFG
-207 MPKIREFGVIG
+207 PTAKIRKFGVIG

-260 KARETGNEI
+260 QARETGDKI

-278 AKNWED
+278 SRNWED

-291 ALRLERVAIGI
+291 ALRLERMAIGI

-344 KIFVYDGMI
+344 KIFIYDGMI
-353 IGTAGTL
+353 IGTVGTL

-368 ICRFLETSNFIKEA
+368 ICRFLESSNFIKEA

-389 YPISEFPVKIE
+389 YPISEFPVRIE

>member
-9 LKYLKSR
+9 LRYLKSG
-16 TGRGFVSAI
+16 TGRGFLSAI
-25 GLISVLGVF
+25 GLISILGVL

-53 LRDKITGA
+53 LRDKIIGA
-61 TSHVVVM
+61 SSHVVVM

-74 GDFAEVEKKLEHFPG
+74 ADFAEVEKELAPIPG
-89 VTSTSPFIYN
+89 VVSTSPFIYN
-99 QGMLVTEYMS
+99 HGMLTTEYAV
-109 SGSVIRGID
+109 SGSIIRGID
-118 PNNSAS
+118 PGNSAS
-124 VAAVAE
+124 VGAMAE

-136 LPETSKNSEAL
+136 MAETDTDRETL
-147 LDEGSRIVSGLLHK
+147 FREGTRILSGLSER
-161 TASGH
+161 TPSGH

-177 LIGATVGD
+177 LIGASVGD
-185 TVKVCIVVN
+185 TVNLV
-194 PFSPYGKIGPFGL
+194 SPYGKIGPFGP
-207 MPKIREFGVIG
+207 MAKIRKFGVIG

-230 TAYVSLEDAMDFFET
+230 TAYVSLDAAMNFFET
-245 RSKITGIEVRVDDIY
+245 PGRVTGIEVRVDDIY
-260 KARETGNEI
+260 RARSTGDKI
-269 AETLGYPFY
+269 AETLGFPFY

-291 ALRLERVAIGI
+291 ALRLERMAIGI

-332 LMSMGARKSGIR
+332 LMSMGAQKSGIR
-344 KIFVYDGMI
+344 RIFVYDGMI
-353 IGTAGTL
+353 IGTVGTV

-368 ICRFLETSNFIKEA
+368 ICRFLETSNFIKEM

-389 YPISEFPVKIE
+389 YPISEFPVRIE
-400 PVYFLVVAASSL
+400 PSYFLVVAVSSL

>member
-9 LKYLKSR
+9 LRYLKSG
-16 TGRGFVSAI
+16 TGRGFLSLI
-25 GLISVLGVF
+25 GLISILGVF

-53 LRDKITGA
+53 LRDKIIGA
-61 TSHVVVM
+61 SSHVVVM
-68 SYEGDF
+68 TYEGDF
-74 GDFAEVEKKLEHFPG
+74 ENFAEVEKKLEHFPG

-99 QGMLVTEYMS
+99 QGMLVTEYAT

-124 VAAVAE
+124 VATVAE

-136 LPETSKNSEAL
+136 LPEESKNREVL
-147 LDEGSRIVSGLLHK
+147 FDEGARIVSGLLHK

-177 LIGATVGD
+177 LIGATIGD
-185 TVKVCIVVN
+185 TVNLV
-194 PFSPYGKIGPFGL
+194 SPYGKIGPFG
-207 MPKIREFGVIG
+207 PTAKIRKFGVIG

-230 TAYVSLEDAMDFFET
+230 TAYVSLEDAMNFFET
-245 RSKITGIEVRVDDIY
+245 RGKITGIEVRVDDIY
-260 KARETGNEI
+260 QARETGDKI
-269 AETLGYPFY
+269 VETLGYPFY
-278 AKNWED
+278 ARNWED

-291 ALRLERVAIGI
+291 ALRLERMAIGI

-332 LMSMGARKSGIR
+332 LISMGARKSGIR
-344 KIFVYDGMI
+344 KIFIYDGMI
-353 IGTAGTL
+353 IGTVGTL

-389 YPISEFPVKIE
+389 YPISEFPVRIE

>member
-9 LKYLKSR
+9 LRYLKSG
-16 TGRGFVSAI
+16 TGRGFLSLI
-25 GLISVLGVF
+25 GLISILGVL

-53 LRDKITGA
+53 LRDKIIGA
-61 TSHVVVM
+61 SSHVVVM

-74 GDFAEVEKKLEHFPG
+74 EGFAEVEEKLARIPG

-99 QGMLVTEYMS
+99 QGMLVTEYAT

-124 VAAVAE
+124 VDAVAE

-136 LPETSKNSEAL
+136 LPGTGKNPGVL
-147 LDEGSRIVSGLLHK
+147 FDEGARIVSGLSRK

-166 PPIIIGRELSN
+166 PPIIIGRELSS
-177 LIGATVGD
+177 LIGAAVGD
-185 TVKVCIVVN
+185 TVNLV
-194 PFSPYGKIGPFGL
+194 SPYGKIGPFG
-207 MPKIREFGVIG
+207 PTAKISKFGVIG
-218 VFDYGMIEYDSS
+218 IFDYGMIEYDSS
-230 TAYVSLEDAMDFFET
+230 TAYVSIEDAMNFFET
-245 RSKITGIEVRVDDIY
+245 RSRITGIEIRVDDIY
-260 KARETGNEI
+260 QARETGERI
-269 AETLGYPFY
+269 EETLGYPFY
-278 AKNWED
+278 ARNWED

-291 ALRLERVAIGI
+291 ALRLERMAIGI

-344 KIFVYDGMI
+344 RIFVYDGMI
-353 IGTAGTL
+353 IGTVGTL
-360 LGTLFGYL
+360 LGTLLGYL

-389 YPISEFPVKIE
+389 YPISEFPVRIE

-412 LICFLATLYPS
+412 IICFLATLYPS